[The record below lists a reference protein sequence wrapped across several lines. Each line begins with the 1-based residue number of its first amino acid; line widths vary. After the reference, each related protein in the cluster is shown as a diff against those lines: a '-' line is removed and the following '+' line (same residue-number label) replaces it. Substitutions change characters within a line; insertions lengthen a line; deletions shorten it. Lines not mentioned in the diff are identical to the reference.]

1 MGAILDGWSLK
12 GSRING
18 SGLYGQPVVKSLDAW
33 NMPSNLVKSKEL
45 LLVLF
50 LLIVLLNLKTIMK
63 IVLKRND
70 T

>member
-18 SGLYGQPVVKSLDAW
+18 SRLYGQPVVKSLDAW